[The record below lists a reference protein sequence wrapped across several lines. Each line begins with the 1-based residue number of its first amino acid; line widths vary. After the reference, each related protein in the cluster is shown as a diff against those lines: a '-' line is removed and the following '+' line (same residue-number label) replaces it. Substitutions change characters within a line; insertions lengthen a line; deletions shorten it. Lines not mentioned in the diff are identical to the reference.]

1 MAKPVNQNKYG
12 TGTTGLQPNDKSQI
26 DNASNSTMEQSE
38 VVNME
43 LEEDHFTNTLY
54 TVSSSSLIVSTK
66 QTLFAADSPFFLS
79 PCISIYQAAHPVD
92 VANSKFQK

>member
-1 MAKPVNQNKYG
+1 MVKPVNQNKYG

-43 LEEDHFTNTLY
+43 LD
-54 TVSSSSLIVSTK
+54 VSSSSLIVSTK

>member
-1 MAKPVNQNKYG
+1 MVKPVNQNKYG
-12 TGTTGLQPNDKSQI
+12 TGTTGLQPNDKLQI
-26 DNASNSTMEQSE
+26 DNASNSTMEQLE

-43 LEEDHFTNTLY
+43 LD
-54 TVSSSSLIVSTK
+54 VSSSSLIVSTK